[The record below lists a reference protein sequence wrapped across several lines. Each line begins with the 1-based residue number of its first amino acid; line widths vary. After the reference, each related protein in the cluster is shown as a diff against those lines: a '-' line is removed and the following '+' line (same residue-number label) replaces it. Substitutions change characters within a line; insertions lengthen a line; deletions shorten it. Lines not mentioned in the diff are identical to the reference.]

1 MPASKPRKTVVW
13 FEDGKR
19 PNVADALE
27 KEPEISF
34 HRLAFDGPKADNL
47 GILEAAHVYCI
58 SSTRQ
63 ELPEEYRCDAKLL
76 ARCPDLLAVS
86 TSGAGYDTVDVPA
99 CTAAGVLVVNQSG
112 ANAEAVAEH
121 ALAMML
127 SLAKNIP
134 QTDRSLRSGA
144 GVSRERFKGWNA
156 EGRTVGVIGIGNTGR
171 RFARL
176 CGEGLR
182 MKVLAYDPY
191 LSAGE
196 IRKRGARKVDLATLL
211 AESRFVSVH
220 CPYGDE
226 TRNMIGA
233 RELAAMQPGSYLIT
247 TARGGVVDED
257 ALAAAVESEHL
268 AGAGVDVWN
277 EEPPSPMHPLLALDN
292 VIATHHTAGITH
304 DSRDNMRD
312 WNAQQ
317 VLGVLRGERPPRL
330 VNPGAWPAFARRFE
344 RVFGPTPSRARPSP
358 ARGSAARAAAAPR
371 SRRRRRSPPR
381 RG

>member
-1 MPASKPRKTVVW
+1 MPASQPRKTVVW
-13 FEDGKR
+13 FDDGKR

-27 KEPEISF
+27 KHPGISF
-34 HRLAFDGPKADNL
+34 HRLFYDAPAADNWKAL
-47 GILEAAHVYCI
+47 SAAHVYCI

-63 ELPEEYRCDAKLL
+63 EMPEEYRCGAALL

-86 TSGAGYDTVDVPA
+86 TTGAGYDTVDAPA

-112 ANAEAVAEH
+112 ANADAVAEH

-144 GVSRERFKGWNA
+144 GVPRERFKGWNSL
-156 EGRTVGVIGIGNTGR
+156 GRTLGVIGIGNTGR
-171 RFARL
+171 RLARI
-176 CGEGLR
+176 CGQGLR
-182 MKVLAYDPY
+182 MKVLACDPY
-191 LSAGE
+191 LSAEE
-196 IRKRGARKVDLATLL
+196 IAKRGATKVDLATLL
-211 AESRFVSVH
+211 GESRFVSVH
-220 CPYGDE
+220 CPYNDE
-226 TRNMIGA
+226 TKNMIGE

-257 ALAAAVESEHL
+257 ALAVALKSGHL

-277 EEPPSPMHPLLALDN
+277 EEPPPPSHPLLALDN
-292 VIATHHTAGITH
+292 VIATHHTAGITQ

-317 VLGVLRGERPPRL
+317 VMGILRGERPPRL
-330 VNPGAWPAFARRFE
+330 VNPDAWPGFARRFE
-344 RVFGPTPSRARPSP
+344 KLFG
-358 ARGSAARAAAAPR
+358 
-371 SRRRRRSPPR
+371 
-381 RG
+381 